1 MKTYK
6 SLASTI
12 KEVVQE
18 AHTKLHPNQQKLDVH
33 EPEKDKLTA
42 DDFKK
47 LRAGKK
53 EEGKDPIQINP
64 KLKEEV
70 EQIDEDKYDRM
81 LNSMLKGKSGER
93 LLKKHSAE
101 VKKSRDIESGKALEK
116 HIKKNPGVLKTY
128 AKAVKRDKEIYGEDV
143 EQIDEKSD
151 QAKQNKTMK
160 NVMTASKGAQINR
173 SLKLDPAEYGYKKA
187 QHLNKAIGRAAMRD
201 EAIDEASVALT
212 AQHVKQGIG
221 IARDKRY
228 AGGNMTGAVKAMKKI
243 HPDLSKHP
251 AVEKELQKQN
261 EDISL
266 ITGSLKKNYGL
277 SDDLINTVRKAVAES
292 MLRDPGDLAAKRK
305 ALKDLST
312 NKDVDQKVVQQRK
325 LDLEKEA
332 KSRGMAE
339 GKIDDLMDK
348 RRAAMRDK
356 PEVKSSGGP
365 TKLADLPKRTI
376 TGKSYGADYVDPAG
390 ADDADMKKPK
400 RKSGSQGPMR
410 RRFNTK
416 SYARVGGKLPTQA
429 K

>member
-1 MKTYK
+1 MKPYK

-64 KLKEEV
+64 KLKEE
-70 EQIDEDKYDRM
+70 DNRR
-81 LNSMLKGKSGER
+81 G
-93 LLKKHSAE
+93 
-101 VKKSRDIESGKALEK
+101 
-116 HIKKNPGVLKTY
+116 
-128 AKAVKRDKEIYGEDV
+128 
-143 EQIDEKSD
+143 
-151 QAKQNKTMK
+151 QA
-160 NVMTASKGAQINR
+160 
-173 SLKLDPAEYGYKKA
+173 DYGYK
-187 QHLNKAIGRAAMRD
+187 HNY
-201 EAIDEASVALT
+201 SVALT

-228 AGGNMTGAVKAMKKI
+228 AEGNMSGAVKAMKKI

-266 ITGSLKKNYGL
+266 MTGLPLKNYGL
-277 SDDLINTVRKAVAES
+277 SDSLINSVRKAIEVE
-292 MLRDPGDLAAKRK
+292 
-305 ALKDLST
+305 
-312 NKDVDQKVVQQRK
+312 
-325 LDLEKEA
+325 
-332 KSRGMAE
+332 E

-356 PEVKSSGGP
+356 PKPEVKNVGP
-365 TKLADLPKRTI
+365 KKLADLSRRIVK
-376 TGKSYGADYVDPAG
+376 GKSYGADYVDPEG
-390 ADDADMKKPK
+390 ADETKADLMKPEPK
-400 RKSGSQGPMR
+400 RKSGPQGTMQ

>member
-64 KLKEEV
+64 KLKEE
-70 EQIDEDKYDRM
+70 D
-81 LNSMLKGKSGER
+81 
-93 LLKKHSAE
+93 
-101 VKKSRDIESGKALEK
+101 
-116 HIKKNPGVLKTY
+116 
-128 AKAVKRDKEIYGEDV
+128 

-187 QHLNKAIGRAAMRD
+187 QHLNKAIGRAAMRDEAID

-400 RKSGSQGPMR
+400 RKSGSQGPMK

-416 SYARVGGKLPTQA
+416 SYARVGGKLPSQA